1 MDSFI
6 YLLLET
12 LIVGLMILGLYA
24 SKKLFGIG
32 LLYIFIG
39 TLQFFQTILSG
50 NVYNLYFDL
59 FLFSPGSTLIFIS
72 TLFSVLLIFRNES
85 VIKVRSAIYG
95 VVLSNIILVFL
106 SYISLEQILSDN
118 YSRNTTFLAEIF
130 NFDIILFFT
139 GIVLLYLDMILI
151 VFIFRYIES
160 KYPKNYFLQF
170 LGATVFTAVLDSF
183 LFYTLNFYSEL
194 NYSEMMIGN
203 IAGKVLVSFVL
214 SALFAFYFVI
224 NPQKENN
231 KRKALKVKD
240 ILMIINFTSN
250 GKR

>member
-24 SKKLFGIG
+24 SKKHFGIG
-32 LLYIFIG
+32 LLFIFIG
-39 TLQFFQTILSG
+39 TMQFFQTILSG

-59 FLFSPGSTLIFIS
+59 FLFSPGSTLVFIS
-72 TLFSVLLIFRNES
+72 TLFAVLLIFRNES
-85 VIKVRSAIYG
+85 IIKVRSVIYG
-95 VVLSNIILVFL
+95 IILSNLVLVFL

-118 YSRNTTFLAEIF
+118 YSRNSTFLAEIF
-130 NFDIILFFT
+130 NFDITLFLT

-151 VFIFRYIES
+151 VFVFRYLES
-160 KYPKNYFLQF
+160 KFSKNYFLQF
-170 LGATVFTAVLDSF
+170 AGATIFTAVLDSL
-183 LFYTLNFYSEL
+183 LFYTLNFYSAL

-203 IAGKVLVSFVL
+203 IAGKVLVCLVL
-214 SALFAFYFVI
+214 STLFAFYFMI
-224 NPQKENN
+224 NPQRESN
-231 KRKALKVKD
+231 KRKALQVKD
-240 ILMIINFTSN
+240 ILMIINFTTS

>member
-24 SKKLFGIG
+24 SKKHFGIG
-32 LLYIFIG
+32 LLFIFIG
-39 TLQFFQTILSG
+39 TMQFFQTILSG
-50 NVYNLYFDL
+50 NVYNLYFDV

-85 VIKVRSAIYG
+85 IIKVRSAIYG
-95 VVLSNIILVFL
+95 IILSNIILVFL

-130 NFDIILFFT
+130 NFDINLFLT
-139 GIVLLYLDMILI
+139 GIILLYLDMILI
-151 VFIFRYIES
+151 IFIFRYLES
-160 KYPKNYFLQF
+160 KFPKNYFLQF
-170 LGATVFTAVLDSF
+170 VGATAVTAVLDSF
-183 LFYTLNFYSEL
+183 LFYTTNFYSAL

-203 IAGKVLVSFVL
+203 IAGKVLVCFIL

-224 NPQKENN
+224 NPQKEN
-231 KRKALKVKD
+231 KRKALKVND

>member
-24 SKKLFGIG
+24 SKKHFGIG
-32 LLYIFIG
+32 LLFIFIG
-39 TLQFFQTILSG
+39 TMQFFQTILSG
-50 NVYNLYFDL
+50 NVYNLYFDV

-72 TLFSVLLIFRNES
+72 TLFAVLLIFRNES

-95 VVLSNIILVFL
+95 IILSNIILVFL

-118 YSRNTTFLAEIF
+118 YSRNSSFLAEIF
-130 NFDIILFFT
+130 NFDINLFLT

-151 VFIFRYIES
+151 IFLFRYLES
-160 KYPKNYFLQF
+160 KFPKKYFLHF
-170 LGATVFTAVLDSF
+170 FGATTVTAVLDSI

-203 IAGKVLVSFVL
+203 IAGKVLVCFML
-214 SALFAFYFVI
+214 SVLFAFHFVI

-231 KRKALKVKD
+231 KRKALNFKD
-240 ILMIINFTSN
+240 IIMIVNFTTS

>member
-24 SKKLFGIG
+24 SKKHFGIG
-32 LLYIFIG
+32 LLFIFIG
-39 TLQFFQTILSG
+39 TMQFFQTILSG

-59 FLFSPGSTLIFIS
+59 FLFSPGSTLVFIS
-72 TLFSVLLIFRNES
+72 TLFAVLLIFRNES
-85 VIKVRSAIYG
+85 IIKVRSVIYG
-95 VVLSNIILVFL
+95 IILSNLVLVFL

-118 YSRNTTFLAEIF
+118 YSRNSTFLAEIF
-130 NFDIILFFT
+130 NFDITLFLT

-151 VFIFRYIES
+151 VFVFRYLES
-160 KYPKNYFLQF
+160 KFSKNYFLQF
-170 LGATVFTAVLDSF
+170 AGATIFTAVLDSL
-183 LFYTLNFYSEL
+183 LFYTLNFYSAL

-203 IAGKVLVSFVL
+203 IAGKVLVCLIL
-214 SALFAFYFVI
+214 STLFAFYFMI
-224 NPQKENN
+224 NPQRESN
-231 KRKALKVKD
+231 KRKALQVKD
-240 ILMIINFTSN
+240 ILMIINFTTS

>member
-24 SKKLFGIG
+24 SKKHFGIG
-32 LLYIFIG
+32 LLFIFIG
-39 TLQFFQTILSG
+39 TMQFFQTILSG

-59 FLFSPGSTLIFIS
+59 FLFSPGSTLVFIS
-72 TLFSVLLIFRNES
+72 TLFAVLLIFRNES
-85 VIKVRSAIYG
+85 IIKVRSVIYG
-95 VVLSNIILVFL
+95 IILSNLVLVFL

-118 YSRNTTFLAEIF
+118 YSRNSTFLAEIF
-130 NFDIILFFT
+130 NFDITLFLT

-151 VFIFRYIES
+151 VFVFRYLES
-160 KYPKNYFLQF
+160 KFSKNYFLQF
-170 LGATVFTAVLDSF
+170 AGATIFTAVLDSL
-183 LFYTLNFYSEL
+183 LFYTLNFYSAL

-203 IAGKVLVSFVL
+203 IAGKVLVCLIL
-214 SALFAFYFVI
+214 STLFAFYFVI
-224 NPQKENN
+224 NPQRESN
-231 KRKALKVKD
+231 KRKALQVKD
-240 ILMIINFTSN
+240 ILMIINFTTS